1 MIKRIY
7 ICALL
12 ALSVFV
18 AGAQTNKSKVS
29 AWQKL
34 GMTERVIAEMYV
46 DSVDETKITEEAIRA
61 MLKQLDPHSQYT
73 NPEETRE
80 LNEPLEG
87 NFSGIGVQFNMH
99 NDTLYVIQTIA
110 GGPSERVGILPG
122 DRIIAVNDTVIAG
135 VKMKNSQI
143 MKRLRGV
150 KGSKVNV
157 SVLRKSVPEPLSF
170 TITRDDIPLYSIDAS
185 YMIDS
190 KTGYVRLSR
199 FAGTSYKE
207 FMEAVKNLKKE
218 GMKQLIVD
226 LTDNGGGYLN
236 IAIDIANEFLD
247 KDQLIVYTEGRAS
260 KRHDE
265 IANGKGSLKDI
276 PVVLLVN
283 QYSASASEILSGAL
297 QDWDRAVV
305 VGRRTFGKGLV
316 QRPLPFP
323 DESMI
328 RLTVARYYTP
338 AGRSIQKPYSSGDVE
353 EYSMDIIN
361 RYNKGELMH
370 SDSIHFPDSLKVN
383 TLKNSRVIYG
393 GGGIMPDHFVPLDT
407 IQFTKYYRSLV
418 ASGCLY
424 QYSID
429 YVDANRNMLKSQYA
443 DVDDFISKFEVDE
456 DMLQSLIN
464 KAESDSIKLVSEEF
478 AISKSLISA
487 QLKALIGRDVF
498 GEEAYFKVMNARND
512 IVKAAL
518 DIINDTKQYKKYLQ
532 TR

>member
-1 MIKRIY
+1 MKKLVISAMAA
-7 ICALL
+7 ICISA
-12 ALSVFV
+12 V
-18 AGAQTNKSKVS
+18 GAQSNKQSINP
-29 AWQKL
+29 WQKL
-34 GMTERVIAEMYV
+34 GMTERVIAELYV
-46 DSVDETKITEEAIRA
+46 DSVDENKLTEEAIRA

-73 NPEETRE
+73 NAEETRE

-87 NFSGIGVQFNMH
+87 NFSGIGVQFNMR

-122 DRIIAVNDTVIAG
+122 DRIIAVNDTAIAG

-150 KGSKVNV
+150 KGTKVEV
-157 SVLRKSVPEPLSF
+157 KVLRKSESEPLSF

-185 YMIDS
+185 YMIDP

-207 FMEAVKNLKKE
+207 FMEAVEKLQKD
-218 GMKQLIVD
+218 GMKQLIID

-236 IAIDIANEFLD
+236 IATDLANEFLD

-265 IANGKGSLKDI
+265 KANGKGTLKDM
-276 PVVLLVN
+276 PVVVLVN

-361 RYNKGELMH
+361 RYNNGELMH
-370 SDSIHFPDSLKVN
+370 SDSIQFPDSLKVN
-383 TLKNSRVIYG
+383 TLKNKRVIYG
-393 GGGIMPDHFVPLDT
+393 GGGIMPDRFVPLDT
-407 IQFTKYYRSLV
+407 TQFTKYYRSLV

-429 YVDANRNMLKSQYA
+429 YVDANRNILKKQYKNDDEYVAKFDVNDDMLKA
-443 DVDDFISKFEVDE
+443 
-456 DMLQSLIN
+456 LIN
-464 KAESDSIKLVSEEF
+464 KADADSIKFNQEDF
-478 AISKSLISA
+478 DISKPLIAA

-498 GEEAYFKVMNARND
+498 GENAYFKVMNSRND
-512 IVKAAL
+512 IVKAGL
-518 DIINDTKQYKKYLQ
+518 EIINDPKLYKKYLQ
-532 TR
+532 SR

>member
-1 MIKRIY
+1 MIKNIFV
-7 ICALL
+7 CATLL
-12 ALSVFV
+12 FGTLSGF
-18 AGAQTNKSKVS
+18 AQFKMS

-34 GMTERVIAEMYV
+34 GMTEKAIVDMYV
-46 DSVDETKITEEAIRA
+46 DSVDETKITEEAIKA

-73 NPEETRE
+73 NPEETKE

-87 NFSGIGVQFNMH
+87 NFSGIGVQFNMR
-99 NDTLYVIQTIA
+99 NDTLYVIQTIS
-110 GGPSERVGILPG
+110 GGPSEKVGILPG
-122 DRIIAVNDTVIAG
+122 DRIVAVNDTAIAG

-143 MKRLRGV
+143 MKRLRGP
-150 KGSKVNV
+150 KGSKVEV
-157 SVLRKSVPEPLSF
+157 KVLRKSVTEPMSF

-185 YMIDS
+185 YMIDP

-207 FMEAVKNLKKE
+207 FMDAVEKLKKE
-218 GMKQLIVD
+218 GMKQLVLD

-236 IAIDIANEFLD
+236 IASDLANEFLD
-247 KDQLIVYTEGRAS
+247 KNQLIVYTEGRSS

-265 IANGKGSLKDI
+265 KANGKGSLKDI
-276 PVVLLVN
+276 PVLVLVN

-338 AGRSIQKPYSSGDVE
+338 AGRCIQKPYADGNME
-353 EYSMDIIN
+353 TYSKDIIN
-361 RYNKGELMH
+361 RYNRGELMH

-383 TLKNSRVIYG
+383 TLKNGRVIYG

-407 IQFTKYYRSLV
+407 TEFTKYYRSLV

-429 YVDANRNMLKSQYA
+429 YVDANRATLKKQYNDADDYIAKFDVSDEMLQALIKKA
-443 DVDDFISKFEVDE
+443 DADSVKFNQDDFNASKPLIE
-456 DMLQSLIN
+456 DQI
-464 KAESDSIKLVSEEF
+464 
-478 AISKSLISA
+478 
-487 QLKALIGRDVF
+487 KALIGRDVF
-498 GEEAYFKVMNARND
+498 GEVAYFKVMNKRND

-518 DIINDTKQYKKYLQ
+518 DIINDKKAYSKYLKM
-532 TR
+532 